1 MKVFLIENQKEEL
14 ECELNDVLLIPK
26 VILPYMNI
34 GRLFFVEGLGW
45 VPMLNISK
53 PKGNLMIDFFVTL
66 NLSKK
71 KELRKKVK
79 CNCYSCIQMY
89 GYD

>member
-1 MKVFLIENQKEEL
+1 MKVFQIEDQKEVIEA
-14 ECELNDVLLIPK
+14 ELNDVLLIPK

-53 PKGNLMIDFFVTL
+53 PKGILMIDFFVTL

-79 CNCYSCIQMY
+79 
-89 GYD
+89 